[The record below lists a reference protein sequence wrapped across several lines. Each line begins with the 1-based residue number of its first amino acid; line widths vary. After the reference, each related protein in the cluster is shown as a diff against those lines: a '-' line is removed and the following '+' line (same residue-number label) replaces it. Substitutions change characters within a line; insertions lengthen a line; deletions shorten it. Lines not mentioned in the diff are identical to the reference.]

1 MNTVNEPTR
10 THSLPQRTAPKKRG
24 LNISGTQIAMI
35 VVIIIGLA
43 VIIDFNRKI
52 QSGQKITGEA
62 NEIKQDVNGLLATKA
77 ALATELAYVSSDA
90 YVQYWAHSDGRYVQ
104 ANEVLVVPVAAKK
117 ATTVPTPTIRVVQ
130 KPPSNFEI
138 WWALFFEGG
147 S

>member
-1 MNTVNEPTR
+1 MTVSEPPR
-10 THSLPQRTAPKKRG
+10 THTLPPRISPKKRG
-24 LNISGTQIAMI
+24 LNISGTQIA
-35 VVIIIGLA
+35 VVLVIIIALA

-62 NEIKQDVNGLLATKA
+62 NEMKQDVNGLVATKA
-77 ALATELAYVSSDA
+77 ALATELAYVASDA

-104 ANEVLVVPVAAKK
+104 ANEILVVPVPAKK
-117 ATTVPTPTIRVVQ
+117 ATTTPTPTIRVIQ

-138 WWALFFEGG
+138 WWALFFESG